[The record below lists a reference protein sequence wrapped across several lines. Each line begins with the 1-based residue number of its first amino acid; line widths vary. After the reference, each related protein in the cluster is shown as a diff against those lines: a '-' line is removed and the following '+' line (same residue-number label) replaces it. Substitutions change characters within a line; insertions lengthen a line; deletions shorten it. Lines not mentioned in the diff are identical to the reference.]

1 MDDGLAPGLP
11 LPKGVTSQRAT
22 LLAVFLIVVGVA
34 EPAVGQES
42 RPTVGVAFGG
52 GSARGIAHVGVIRW
66 FEEHRIPIDVA
77 AGTSMGGLIGGTFAT
92 GMNSIEIEEM
102 LDALNWDE
110 MFGASTFA
118 FKNIRRKADA
128 RAYPS
133 RLEFGLARGI
143 VPPTSLNNG
152 QQVDLLVGRIAAPY
166 YDIQT
171 FDDLPTP
178 FRAVAVDLLSA
189 TPIVMD
195 RGSLATAMRATM
207 SLPLVFPP
215 VEREGRML
223 VDGGMMNNVPADVVR
238 AMGARRVIAVN
249 VGDLSDRAGINQSLF
264 AVGGASLD
272 AMMRANTK
280 LTIRQADIIIEVPLA
295 EFGSLDW
302 RRSRELIAEGYKAAE
317 AMRDR
322 LLPLAVSADEY
333 GKWQTA
339 RTGRRRRTLPV
350 PAFSRLE
357 GFSASDERLLNTL
370 LARHI
375 GADFNS
381 ETFQAD
387 VAVLSGLDRY
397 ESITWRFVR
406 NAAGEN
412 GFLVEARPKPY
423 GPPFLMLGL
432 NLENTTSEDFRV
444 TFTGRYLA
452 FDVLGSGS
460 ELRIDGTLGS
470 DPGLAFA
477 YYRPFGGTPVFVEP
491 YAGIT
496 HRTFNVIQDD
506 AVVASYGQM
515 LSRGGLDLGVNLGR
529 VSDLRLGVYVGRLK
543 ANIDVGDPGLPEVNG
558 KEVVTQLNW
567 RYDSQDSPVVPSRGS
582 VAYSSL
588 QYVFDGP
595 DITPPL
601 ESGRSSAELMQ
612 LTGEI
617 SHFWPAGEK
626 GRFFTLA
633 GGGTSFGKT
642 PLPTDQFALGRPFHL
657 GAHDQGEFLGDHYY
671 IATGGYFHQVGRL
684 PDFMG
689 GPLFV
694 GAWLENGDAF
704 NSSEARFRTNASA
717 GAILDTL
724 VGPVI
729 LAGSA
734 GFDGSWRTYIGVGR
748 IFGRRRE

>member
-1 MDDGLAPGLP
+1 
-11 LPKGVTSQRAT
+11 
-22 LLAVFLIVVGVA
+22 
-34 EPAVGQES
+34 E
-42 RPTVGVAFGG
+42 
-52 GSARGIAHVGVIRW
+52 
-66 FEEHRIPIDVA
+66 ID
-77 AGTSMGGLIGGTFAT
+77 
-92 GMNSIEIEEM
+92 EM
-102 LDALNWDE
+102 LQRLNWDE
-110 MFGASTFA
+110 MFGASTFP

-143 VPPTSLNNG
+143 VPPSSLNNG
-152 QQVDLLVGRIAAPY
+152 QQVDLLVGQIAAPY
-166 YDIQT
+166 FDMQS

-189 TPIVMD
+189 TPVVMD
-195 RGSLATAMRATM
+195 RGSFATAMRATM

-215 VEREGRML
+215 VERDGRML

-238 AMGARRVIAVN
+238 GMGARTVIAVN
-249 VGDLSDRAGINQSLF
+249 VGDLSDRAVVNQSLF

-280 LTIRQADIIIEVPLA
+280 LTIKQADIVIDVPLG

-302 RRSRELIAEGYKAAE
+302 RRSDALIIEGYKAAE

-322 LLPLAVSADEY
+322 LLPLAVSPEEY
-333 GKWQTA
+333 TLWQTA
-339 RTGRRRRTLPV
+339 RNARRSTSLPA
-350 PAFSRLE
+350 PAFLRVE
-357 GFSASDERLLNTL
+357 GFSSSDERQLTTL
-370 LARHI
+370 LARHV
-375 GADFNS
+375 GADFNA

-397 ESITWRFVR
+397 ESITWLFVK

-412 GFLVEARPKPY
+412 GMLVQARAKSY
-423 GPPFLMLGL
+423 GPPFMMLGL

-470 DPGLAFA
+470 DPGLGLS
-477 YYRPFGGTPVFVEP
+477 YYRPFGGSPLFVEP
-491 YAGIT
+491 YAGMV
-496 HRTFNVIQDD
+496 HRTFSVIEED
-506 AVVASYGQM
+506 AVVASYGQT
-515 LSRGGLDLGVNLGR
+515 LTRGGIDVGVNLGR
-529 VSDLRLGVYVGRLK
+529 VSDLRFGTYIGRLK
-543 ANIDVGDPGLPEVNG
+543 ANVDVGDPGLPEVNG
-558 KEVVTQLNW
+558 KEVVSELNW

-582 VAYSSL
+582 YASSNL
-588 QYVFDGP
+588 HYVFDGP
-595 DITPPL
+595 EISPPL
-601 ESGRSSAELMQ
+601 PSGRSNAELLQ
-612 LTGEI
+612 LSGEI
-617 SHFWPAGEK
+617 SHFWPSGEK
-626 GRFFTLA
+626 GRFFALG
-633 GGGTSFGKT
+633 GGGTSFGNQ

-657 GAHDQGEFLGDHYY
+657 GAHDQGEFRGDHYY
-671 IATGGYFHQVGRL
+671 IATGGYLHQFGRL

-689 GPLFV
+689 GPLFL

-704 NSSEARFRTNASA
+704 NTGDAAFRTNAS
-717 GAILDTL
+717 GGVILDTL